1 MASIMPTRSDS
12 KPKAHGPASLDSSK
26 RWLSKLFYDEL
37 SRHEDTGGDLRTR
50 AQVLVEGIV
59 SMATDKEKDDYVRLA
74 ASKFIV
80 EHLEGKPQQMQD
92 DRREQMPQLVICVGD
107 PAAVAAASVPM
118 RSVTPEED
126 SDGADE

>member
-1 MASIMPTRSDS
+1 MASIAPTQNGSP
-12 KPKAHGPASLDSSK
+12 PKTRGPAALDGSK

-37 SRHEDTGGDLRTR
+37 NRSEDFGGDLRTR

-59 SMATDKEKDDYVRLA
+59 NMATDSEKDDYVRLA

-107 PAAVAAASVPM
+107 PAAVAAASVPV
-118 RSVTPEED
+118 RDVTPEEEPD
-126 SDGADE
+126 AE